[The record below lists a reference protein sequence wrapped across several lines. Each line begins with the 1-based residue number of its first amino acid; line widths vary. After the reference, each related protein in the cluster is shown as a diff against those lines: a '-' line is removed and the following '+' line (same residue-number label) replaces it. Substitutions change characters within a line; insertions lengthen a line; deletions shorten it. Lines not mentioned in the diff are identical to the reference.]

1 MSIEGMHIL
10 VAIVLFMMTQFSHE
24 EAFYDPSYLSFGC
37 VNFRNANGKT
47 ELQDDFSHKSLHW
60 RCPVVHSVVVE
71 GEISP
76 YENLVIS
83 LPNYSS
89 SCSYFLD
96 ASVFGKRCDFFERAR
111 QRRRLVAGHL
121 HVLQWPQED
130 GATWDSHV
138 ISCAEE
144 GGLCGLPLN
153 FIEPINA

>member
-1 MSIEGMHIL
+1 MSIERMHIL

-96 ASVFGKRCDFFERAR
+96 QFSGKGVTSLSEAAATPCGWSLAC
-111 QRRRLVAGHL
+111 VAMAPRGWSYLGQSCHL
-121 HVLQWPQED
+121 
-130 GATWDSHV
+130 
-138 ISCAEE
+138 
-144 GGLCGLPLN
+144 LC
-153 FIEPINA
+153 